1 MGDETA
7 GKRREGRS
15 EFCEASVVP
24 DIKSFRHIPR
34 NGTAGPYG
42 SSPFSFLRIL
52 HTDIPMLSQFAILP
66 TVTEV
71 SCFPASC
78 QPTLC
83 DVHKLLAMQ
92 STKVKSERKASGIV
106 GE

>member
-7 GKRREGRS
+7 GKRREGSS
-15 EFCEASVVP
+15 EFPEVSVVQ

-42 SSPFSFLRIL
+42 SSPLSLRIL
-52 HTDIPMLSQFAILP
+52 HTDIPMPSQFAILP

-78 QPTLC
+78 QPILC
-83 DVHKLLAMQ
+83 DVRMLLAIQ
-92 STKVKSERKASGIV
+92 STKVKSA
-106 GE
+106 

>member
-1 MGDETA
+1 MGNETV
-7 GKRREGRS
+7 GKKREGSS
-15 EFCEASVVP
+15 EFREVSVVQ

-34 NGTAGPYG
+34 NVTAGPYG
-42 SSPFSFLRIL
+42 SSPLSFLRIL

-83 DVHKLLAMQ
+83 DVHMLLAIQ
-92 STKVKSERKASGIV
+92 STKKKSA
-106 GE
+106 